1 MKTRFLTT
9 VCALLALAMLPTG
22 ASAKAKGVE
31 NIIVEIEGT
40 NYNNSV
46 HSVCECV
53 DYLRKTPFGE
63 LSYGK

>member
-1 MKTRFLTT
+1 MEIRIFTA
-9 VCALLALAMLPTG
+9 VCALLAMAMLPGG

-31 NIIVEIEGT
+31 NIIVEIAGT